1 MRIETKNHVSRE
13 KQRGIKMTRAFEQ
26 EMKLYIC
33 TVLCHTFG
41 LFDVLPL
48 TLLENRPALNTCYTT
63 IQKYLFLNANEPD
76 HPSTDTHQIDFQPKA
91 S

>member
-1 MRIETKNHVSRE
+1 MRIEIKNHVSRE
-13 KQRGIKMTRAFEQ
+13 KQQGVKMTTAFEQ
-26 EMKLYIC
+26 EIKLHPC
-33 TVLCHTFG
+33 TFG

-63 IQKYLFLNANEPD
+63 IQKYIVLHANEPD
-76 HPSTDTHQIDFQPKA
+76 HPSTDTRQIDFQPKA

>member
-13 KQRGIKMTRAFEQ
+13 KQQGIKMTRAFEQ
-26 EMKLYIC
+26 EMKLNPC
-33 TVLCHTFG
+33 TFLC

-63 IQKYLFLNANEPD
+63 IQKYIILQANEPD
-76 HPSTDTHQIDFQPKA
+76 HPSTDTRQIDFQPKA